1 MTVEAVFRG
10 IHQERMAGLP
20 FLNSVLQVEAA
31 DFRLF
36 NGNWLGVL
44 ITPWC
49 MNYLMLPGAA
59 GEWQNLPES
68 TRQRWAFP
76 AGELNFVAA
85 HEPGLGPYQ
94 QCPLFAA
101 MQNFDSQK
109 TAREAAQAAMDTL
122 LNVAAAAQPPA
133 AEVSHSKRNFL
144 RGRFSPGGGSGS
156 GR

>member
-1 MTVEAVFRG
+1 MVEAAFRA
-10 IHQERMAGLP
+10 IQLERMAGLP
-20 FLNSVLQVEAA
+20 FLNSALHVEASG
-31 DFRLF
+31 FRLF
-36 NGNWLGVL
+36 CGNWLGVL

-59 GEWQNLPES
+59 GEWLNLPES

-85 HEPGLGPYQ
+85 HEPILGPYQ
-94 QCPLFAA
+94 QCPLFTS
-101 MQNFDSQK
+101 MQNFDRQE
-109 TAREAAQAAMDTL
+109 TAREAAQAALNTL
-122 LNVAAAAQPPA
+122 FNIAVPAQPVT

-144 RGRFSPGGGSGS
+144 RGRFSPGGGDGS

>member
-1 MTVEAVFRG
+1 MLVEAAFRA

-20 FLNSVLQVEAA
+20 FLNSTLQVEVSG
-31 DFRLF
+31 FRLF
-36 NGNWLGVL
+36 CGNWLGVL

-49 MNYLMLPGAA
+49 MNYLILPGAD
-59 GEWQNLPES
+59 GEWLNLPES

-85 HEPGLGPYQ
+85 HEPVLGSYQ
-94 QCPLFAA
+94 QCPLFAS
-101 MQNFDSQK
+101 MQNFDSQE

-122 LNVAAAAQPPA
+122 FNVAAPAQPKME
-133 AEVSHSKRNFL
+133 EVSHSKRNFL
-144 RGRFSPGGGSGS
+144 RGHFSSGGGDGS